1 MVKIKTISCIFVHAR
16 TVGERDR
23 RWCVRQLDT
32 AQQQTWRGIAGVT
45 TVERM
50 VILTIYSLFNWKREN
65 YQKTVGPTYSILFRN
80 GVACCENRH
89 VCVWIKKKHCK
100 ISHYKLYVRN
110 LLLSL
115 YFSCSLHS
123 ASSSFLSLSLCF
135 LSFPRAALST
145 HNGYIC
151 MFIGFHIYIISSAMF
166 GNNTHHN
173 KNGQVISPEQQD
185 VKTEKLNLP

>member
-1 MVKIKTISCIFVHAR
+1 MYGIYCYRYIF
-16 TVGERDR
+16 
-23 RWCVRQLDT
+23 
-32 AQQQTWRGIAGVT
+32 
-45 TVERM
+45 
-50 VILTIYSLFNWKREN
+50 
-65 YQKTVGPTYSILFRN
+65 
-80 GVACCENRH
+80 H
-89 VCVWIKKKHCK
+89 VVYTLPAPH
-100 ISHYKLYVRN
+100 
-110 LLLSL
+110 
-115 YFSCSLHS
+115 F
-123 ASSSFLSLSLCF
+123 SLSLCF

>member
-1 MVKIKTISCIFVHAR
+1 MYGIYCYRYIFHVVYTLPAPHF
-16 TVGERDR
+16 
-23 RWCVRQLDT
+23 
-32 AQQQTWRGIAGVT
+32 
-45 TVERM
+45 
-50 VILTIYSLFNWKREN
+50 SLF
-65 YQKTVGPTYSILFRN
+65 
-80 GVACCENRH
+80 
-89 VCVWIKKKHCK
+89 
-100 ISHYKLYVRN
+100 
-110 LLLSL
+110 
-115 YFSCSLHS
+115 
-123 ASSSFLSLSLCF
+123 LSLCF